1 MRVGYV
7 QTNPRILMVKEN
19 IDEVVE
25 LVRGADA
32 DLIVLP
38 ELFSTGYSLTQEEL
52 AGVSEEV
59 EGGPTIDRIGELS
72 REMGIGIVGGFAEKS
87 GGRFYNSSFLV
98 TPENLHI
105 HRKVHLF
112 GKEKR
117 IFAAGDGFEV
127 HEFRDTIIG
136 MMVCFDWFFPESCRT
151 LMLKGAEIIAHPAN
165 LVLPFWPSAAPT
177 RAVENHVF
185 IVTSSR
191 IGIERGLEFVG
202 GSLIATP
209 GGEILSS
216 SGDVDLGCSVV
227 EIDPG
232 EARDKRVTPLN
243 DIVEDRMPGAYE
255 LG

>member
-1 MRVGYV
+1 
-7 QTNPRILMVKEN
+7 
-19 IDEVVE
+19 
-25 LVRGADA
+25 
-32 DLIVLP
+32 
-38 ELFSTGYSLTQEEL
+38 
-52 AGVSEEV
+52 
-59 EGGPTIDRIGELS
+59 
-72 REMGIGIVGGFAEKS
+72 MGIGIVGGFAEKS
-87 GGRFYNSSFLV
+87 AGRHYNSSFFI
-98 TPENLHI
+98 TPGALHV

-117 IFAAGDGFEV
+117 IFSAGDGFQV
-127 HEFRDTIIG
+127 HEFGNAKIG

-151 LMLKGAEIIAHPAN
+151 LMLKGAEIITHPAN
-165 LVLPFWPSAAPT
+165 LVLPFWPTAAPT

-191 IGIERGLEFVG
+191 IGNERGLEFVG

-216 SGDVDLGCSVV
+216 SGNADLGCRVV

>member
-7 QTNPRILMVKEN
+7 QTNPKILMVEENVKEAV
-19 IDEVVE
+19 DVVK
-25 LVRGADA
+25 GADA

-38 ELFSTGYSLTQEEL
+38 ELFTTGYALTKGEL
-52 AGVSEEV
+52 DGVSEDAED
-59 EGGPTIDRIGELS
+59 GPTIDRFRELS
-72 REMGIGIVGGFAEKS
+72 KDTGIGIVGGFVEKS
-87 GGRFYNSSFLV
+87 AGCFYNSAFLV
-98 TPENLHI
+98 TPSDLHI

-117 IFAAGDGFEV
+117 IFNPGCGFEV
-127 HEFRDTIIG
+127 HDFGGTRIG

-151 LMLKGAEIIAHPAN
+151 LMLKGAEIVAHPAN
-165 LVLPFWPSAAPT
+165 LVLPFWPTAAPT

-185 IVTSSR
+185 IVTASR
-191 IGIERGLEFVG
+191 IGMERGLKFVG

-216 SGDVDLGCSVV
+216 SGEADLGCSVV
-227 EIDPG
+227 EIEPE

-255 LG
+255 LE